1 MFDNDFVYLILL
13 RTRNNIGKFLISY
26 IASNI
31 FGINPHPPPSH
42 LLSTTF
48 SHHHLHNRSAA
59 SLSTFSPFISHHCSV
74 SVTTFDLTFAFPAN
88 HSATI
93 TLAWPAVSFFPPP
106 PPFPTNQLSLN
117 TLSLAL

>member
-1 MFDNDFVYLILL
+1 MFNDFMYLILL
-13 RTRNNIGKFLISY
+13 RARNNIGKFLISY
-26 IASNI
+26 ITSNI
-31 FGINPHPPPSH
+31 FGTNPPPPQGP
-42 LLSTTF
+42 LLSTTCP
-48 SHHHLHNRSAA
+48 HHHLHNRSAA

-74 SVTTFDLTFAFPAN
+74 SVTTFNLTFAFPAN

-106 PPFPTNQLSLN
+106 PPFPTNQLSFN